1 MTETP
6 ELAEARA
13 RQRELMDRM
22 QTMDPAAVD
31 EMTEFLRSLP
41 TGILRQLRDEAAA
54 LPHE

>member
-6 ELAEARA
+6 ELAEART

-22 QTMDPAAVD
+22 MAMDPAAVD

-41 TGILRQLRDEAAA
+41 TGILKRLREEAAGQ
-54 LPHE
+54 